1 MGILGDYTLPQ
12 LRDATANQI
21 TQAKTAV
28 KNKIDNMTKK
38 QLIIFLLRVADIDIE
53 NMEVADREEGEGDSR
68 GQLWQLRVVRD
79 ILGNKL
85 RSTRFDYT
93 YYPPQPG
100 GTQPRDT
107 ITITEMDANDKV
119 ISVKK
124 LKHYPDGKQPKWIE

>member
-1 MGILGDYTLPQ
+1 MGILGDYTIEE
-12 LRDATANQI
+12 LRKGTANQI
-21 TQAKTAV
+21 IQAKTAV

-38 QLIIFLLRVADIDIE
+38 QFFIFLLKVADIDIE
-53 NMEVADREEGEGDSR
+53 NFEIQDREEGEGDSR

-85 RSTRFDYT
+85 RSTRFDHT
-93 YYPPQPG
+93 YYSSQPD

-107 ITITEMDANDKV
+107 ITITEMDENDKV

-124 LKHYPDGKQPKWIE
+124 LKHYPDGRQPEWIE